1 MGALLEL
8 QGLGKRYGAVDALH
22 DVTLSV
28 SAGTVHCVLGEN
40 GAGKSTLCNL
50 VNGGVRA
57 TTGSMAVRE
66 EAYTPGSPADALR
79 RGVAMVHQH
88 FSLIP
93 TMTVQ
98 QNLQLVRRTGL
109 RERLDR
115 IADEFGLTVDT
126 GRRVADLPVGARQ
139 KVEIVKALVPDPDL
153 VLLDEPTGVLDVA
166 EIDALIGTCQAIAG
180 SGRAVVLVTHKLGE
194 VSRVADAA
202 TVLRH
207 GTVVGGG
214 RLSEVPV
221 PRLLSLMLGRDAAE
235 IDADT
240 AGAVGLT
247 PAPRARFVPSA
258 SPSVPETTLTARNV
272 PPASPSDPGTTPTA
286 RNVPSA
292 SPSDPATTLTARNV
306 PSVPPADPATT
317 LTARNVRSGASDAS
331 GPTTGPALSV
341 RGLAVHHTDGTAAL
355 DAADLDLRAGEI
367 TGIAG
372 VEGNG
377 QSELVRVLSGALRP
391 SAGSVRLGDADITSA
406 TPAVRTRL
414 GLGVVP
420 EDRHHEAMVGELSV
434 AENLFLGDLARFRR
448 RGLVQR
454 AAMDAA
460 ATRVIEE
467 YAIRAAGPRAEM
479 RSLSGGNQ
487 QKVVLAREL
496 AIDGLSVLVAA
507 QPTRGLDVGAVASVL
522 ARLREAAD
530 RGVAVLVVSS
540 EVGELLTVCD
550 RILVSYRG
558 RLLGPVDAAD
568 PTAADRVGSLM
579 TGTAA

>member
-272 PPASPSDPGTTPTA
+272 
-286 RNVPSA
+286 RSA
-292 SPSDPATTLTARNV
+292 SPADPATTLTARNV
-306 PSVPPADPATT
+306 PSASPSVPGTT
-317 LTARNVRSGASDAS
+317 PTARNVRSGASDAS
-331 GPTTGPALSV
+331 GPTTGPVLSV

>member
-272 PPASPSDPGTTPTA
+272 PPASPSDPATTLTA

-292 SPSDPATTLTARNV
+292 SPS
-306 PSVPPADPATT
+306 DPATT

-331 GPTTGPALSV
+331 GPTTGPVLSV

>member
-272 PPASPSDPGTTPTA
+272 PPASPSDPATTLTA

-306 PSVPPADPATT
+306 
-317 LTARNVRSGASDAS
+317 RSGTSDAS
-331 GPTTGPALSV
+331 GPTTGPVLSV

-434 AENLFLGDLARFRR
+434 AENLFLGDLTRFRR